1 MPTRWKRCA
10 AICLAALALDSG
22 AGTAPPIRADENV
35 IVQVAP
41 LAMLRASADALMHN
55 ILRVAS
61 FARDT
66 LTCLINAHQLGVR
79 QVAP

>member
-41 LAMLRASADALMHN
+41 LAMLRASAGALMPPL
-55 ILRVAS
+55 LRVAS
-61 FARDT
+61 VARDT
-66 LTCLINAHQLGVR
+66 PAGLSNARQLGVR